1 MIITRIFFPQKPD
14 RKTMRAH
21 QTGNYLNFKED
32 FERALSTVSS
42 HQMRNFRSDVDI
54 KTPDDSRSAGTLI
67 NFQNWIMP
75 CLPLSLHFMTQIS
88 LMSCQYVVTERI
100 WITKIQVGRSQRS
113 QREFFGTIHSFHVK
127 AHTLDNTDISR
138 KLLILQTHQVVKPMY
153 LTVYLSDPKCLFK
166 R

>member
-1 MIITRIFFPQKPD
+1 
-14 RKTMRAH
+14 MRAH

-75 CLPLSLHFMTQIS
+75 CLPLSVHFMTQIS
-88 LMSCQYVVTERI
+88 LMSSQYVVTERI
-100 WITKIQVGRSQRS
+100 
-113 QREFFGTIHSFHVK
+113 
-127 AHTLDNTDISR
+127 
-138 KLLILQTHQVVKPMY
+138 
-153 LTVYLSDPKCLFK
+153 
-166 R
+166 